1 LDLDRAT
8 AVFRILQEALTNVA
22 RHAQA
27 TRVDISLQEDDG
39 SLLLDVRDNGQGITE
54 NELSNQKSFGIV
66 GMRERALAFD
76 GKVNVEKAID
86 GGTRVL
92 ARIPVGE
99 IK

>member
-1 LDLDRAT
+1 
-8 AVFRILQEALTNVA
+8 VFRILQEALTNVA